1 MKRRCRREGCG
12 AYLRQLNPGPLCDP
26 CAQTATD
33 AHLAEM
39 RRADRR
45 PMTVRVLEALQ
56 DGPGNVIDL
65 AERLHLSQDQVERT
79 VNHLVRTGQAVSSG
93 RRGNQTMGRT
103 RVYSLAAED
112 VAA

>member
-1 MKRRCRREGCG
+1 VKRRCRREGCG
-12 AYLRQLNPGPLCDP
+12 AYLRHLNPGPLCDP
-26 CAQTATD
+26 CNQSATA

-56 DGPGNVIDL
+56 EGPGNVIDL

-103 RVYSLAAED
+103 RVYSLAAAD